1 MDVFLVIV
9 TIVLSF
15 LVSLFGF
22 SQIIGSAQ
30 HASVRPIGA
39 TIFTIVLWLVILLVV
54 AILVHLYFSKFAVSY
69 YIGTGAGLLATLF
82 SGRIE

>member
-9 TIVLSF
+9 TIVLSCLLSHF
-15 LVSLFGF
+15 WL

-30 HASVRPIGA
+30 NANVRPIGA